1 MERKNLSSKT
11 IKIENKK
18 FHFDLME
25 NHRGRYLRITEK
37 SGGKSSIVIPESG
50 IEEFKEAFLE
60 FLKETEESESVS

>member
-1 MERKNLSSKT
+1 MERKNIFSKT
-11 IKIENKK
+11 IRIENKK

-50 IEEFKEAFLE
+50 LNEFREAFLQ
-60 FLKETEESESVS
+60 FLEETEARVE

>member
-1 MERKNLSSKT
+1 MERRNLSSKT

-25 NHRGRYLRITEK
+25 NHRGKYLRITEK

-50 IEEFKEAFLE
+50 IKEFKQALLE
-60 FLKETEESESVS
+60 FLQENEMEALS

>member
-25 NHRGRYLRITEK
+25 NHRGKYLRITEK

-50 IEEFKEAFLE
+50 IKEFKEALLE
-60 FLKETEESESVS
+60 FLKETEESEIIS

>member
-1 MERKNLSSKT
+1 MERKNIFSKT
-11 IKIENKK
+11 IRIENKK

-50 IEEFKEAFLE
+50 LSEFREAFLQ
-60 FLKETEESESVS
+60 FLEETEARVE

>member
-1 MERKNLSSKT
+1 MERKNIFSKT

-50 IEEFKEAFLE
+50 LNEFREAFLE
-60 FLKETEESESVS
+60 FLTESQSKVE

>member
-1 MERKNLSSKT
+1 MERKNIFSKT

-50 IEEFKEAFLE
+50 LNEFREAFLE
-60 FLKETEESESVS
+60 FLQESEGKIEA

>member
-1 MERKNLSSKT
+1 MERKNIFSKT
-11 IKIENKK
+11 IRIENKK

-50 IEEFKEAFLE
+50 LSEFREAFLQ
-60 FLKETEESESVS
+60 FLEETEAREE

>member
-1 MERKNLSSKT
+1 MERRNLSSKT

-25 NHRGRYLRITEK
+25 NHRGKYLRITEK

-50 IEEFKEAFLE
+50 IEEFKEALLE
-60 FLKETEESESVS
+60 FLQENSTETLS

>member
-1 MERKNLSSKT
+1 MERKNIFSKT
-11 IKIENKK
+11 IRIENKK

-50 IEEFKEAFLE
+50 LSEFREAFLQ
-60 FLKETEESESVS
+60 FLEETETQEE

>member
-1 MERKNLSSKT
+1 MERRNLSSKT

-25 NHRGRYLRITEK
+25 NHRGKYLRITEK

-50 IEEFKEAFLE
+50 IKEFKEALLD
-60 FLKETEESESVS
+60 FLKETEESEIIS